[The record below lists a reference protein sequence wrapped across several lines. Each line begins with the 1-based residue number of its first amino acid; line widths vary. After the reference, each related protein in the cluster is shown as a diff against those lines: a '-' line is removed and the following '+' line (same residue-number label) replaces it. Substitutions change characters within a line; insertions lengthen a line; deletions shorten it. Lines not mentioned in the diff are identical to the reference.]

1 MYSLVIDTS
10 TKFLYL
16 AIVNNEKIISQK
28 VFEGSKNHAGNSVYQ
43 LQLMLNENNISVQ
56 DITSVYCG
64 KGPGS
69 YTGLRISVTIAKM
82 LASFKDIK
90 LYSIS
95 SLFLAG
101 SGYNNK
107 NVAVLFD
114 ARRGNSFCGCYG
126 EQIIEDKLRDT
137 KEFLSMVENLSD
149 IKIVYEDDFK
159 VDPIKVIK
167 NSNEELSIEDFV
179 PNYLRIT
186 EAEYNLEHN
195 HD

>member
-1 MYSLVIDTS
+1 MYSLVLDTS

-16 AIVNNEKIISQK
+16 ALVKDETVISERI
-28 VFEGSKNHAGNSVYQ
+28 FEGSKNHAGNSVYQ
-43 LQLMLNENNISVQ
+43 LDLMLKENNITVS
-56 DITSVYCG
+56 DLSSIYCG

-90 LYSIS
+90 LYAVS

-101 SGYNNK
+101 SGYDNK

-114 ARRGNSFCGCYG
+114 ARRGNSFTACFG
-126 EQIIEDKLRDT
+126 ETFINDKLRDT
-137 KEFLSMVENLSD
+137 NEFLEQVNSLED
-149 IKIVYEDDFK
+149 IKVVYEEDFK
-159 VDPIKVIK
+159 VNPVKVIK
-167 NSNEELSIEDFV
+167 NSILVNDPDEFIPD
-179 PNYLRIT
+179 YLRIT

>member
-16 AIVNNEKIISQK
+16 SLVNCDKIISEHI
-28 VFEGSKNHAGNSVYQ
+28 FEGSKNHAGNSVYQ
-43 LQLMLNENNISVQ
+43 LDLMLKENGLSID
-56 DITSVYCG
+56 DITSIYCG

-82 LASFKDIK
+82 LASFKNIK
-90 LYSIS
+90 LYAVS

-101 SGYNNK
+101 SGYDNK

-114 ARRGNSFCGCYG
+114 ARRGNSFSACFG
-126 EQIIEDKLRDT
+126 ETNIIDKLRDT
-137 KEFLSMVENLSD
+137 NEFIESVKDLED
-149 IKIVYEDDFK
+149 IKIVYENDFK
-159 VDPIKVIK
+159 VNPIKVIE
-167 NSNEELSIEDFV
+167 NSVEVSNPDEFIPD
-179 PNYLRIT
+179 YLRIT

>member
-16 AIVNNEKIISQK
+16 SLVNGDKIISERI
-28 VFEGSKNHAGNSVYQ
+28 FEGSKNHAGNSIYQ
-43 LQLMLNENNISVQ
+43 LDLMLKENGLSID
-56 DITSVYCG
+56 DITSIYCG

-82 LASFKDIK
+82 LASFKNIK
-90 LYSIS
+90 LYAIS

-101 SGYNNK
+101 SGYDNK

-114 ARRGNSFCGCYG
+114 ARRGNSFSACFGKTN
-126 EQIIEDKLRDT
+126 IIDKLRDT
-137 KEFLSMVENLSD
+137 NEFIESVKDLED
-149 IKIVYEDDFK
+149 IKIVYENDFK
-159 VDPIKVIK
+159 VNPIKVIE
-167 NSNEELSIEDFV
+167 NSVEVSNPDEFIPD
-179 PNYLRIT
+179 YLRIT

>member
-16 AIVNNEKIISQK
+16 ALVNNDKVVSEK

-43 LQLMLNENNISVQ
+43 LELMLKENNISV
-56 DITSVYCG
+56 DDLKSIYCG

-82 LASFKDIK
+82 LASFKNIK
-90 LYSIS
+90 LYSVS
-95 SLFLAG
+95 SLYLAG
-101 SGYNNK
+101 SGYDNK

-114 ARRGNSFCGCYG
+114 ARRGNSFCACFG
-126 EQIIEDKLRDT
+126 ELEISDKLRDT
-137 KEFLSMVENLSD
+137 KEFLNKLEGLNDL
-149 IKIVYEDDFK
+149 KIVYEDDFK
-159 VDPIKVIK
+159 VNPLKVIC
-167 NSNEELSIEDFV
+167 NSEEVLSVHDFI
-179 PNYLRIT
+179 PEYLRIT

-195 HD
+195 ND

>member
-16 AIVNNEKIISQK
+16 AIVKNEEIISEK

-43 LQLMLNENNISVQ
+43 LDLMLKENNITID
-56 DITSVYCG
+56 DITSIYCG
-64 KGPGS
+64 RGPGS

-90 LYSIS
+90 LYSVS

-101 SGYNNK
+101 SGYDNK

-114 ARRGNSFCGCYG
+114 ARRGNSFCGCFG
-126 EQIIEDKLRDT
+126 EKIIEDKLRDT
-137 KEFLSMVENLSD
+137 KEFLTLVEELD
-149 IKIVYEDDFK
+149 DLKIVYEDDFK
-159 VDPIKVIK
+159 VNPIKVIK
-167 NSNEELSIEDFV
+167 NSVLESSVEDFV
-179 PNYLRIT
+179 PQYLRIT

>member
-16 AIVNNEKIISQK
+16 ALVKDTTVLSERI
-28 VFEGSKNHAGNSVYQ
+28 FEGSKNHAGNSVYQ
-43 LQLMLNENNISVQ
+43 LELMLKENNITVN
-56 DITSVYCG
+56 DLTAVYCG

-90 LYSIS
+90 LYAIS

-101 SGYNNK
+101 SGYDNK

-114 ARRGNSFCGCYG
+114 ARRGNSFCACFG
-126 EQIIEDKLRDT
+126 ETSIHDKLRDT
-137 KEFLSMVENLSD
+137 KEFLSQAEALED
-149 IKIVYEDDFK
+149 IKVVYEDDFK
-159 VDPIKVIK
+159 VNPLKVI
-167 NSNEELSIEDFV
+167 SASEEVLSVEDFI
-179 PNYLRIT
+179 PDYLRIT

-195 HD
+195 ND